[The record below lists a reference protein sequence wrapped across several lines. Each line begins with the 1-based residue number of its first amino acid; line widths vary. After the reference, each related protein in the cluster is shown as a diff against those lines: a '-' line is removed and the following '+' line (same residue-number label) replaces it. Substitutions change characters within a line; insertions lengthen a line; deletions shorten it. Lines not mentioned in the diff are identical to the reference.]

1 MSEVLSEV
9 LGEVLANYQALMQHE
24 ATPLL
29 LGLVFAFAFQLVV
42 FRWAER
48 SNLVTATYFVTTVAF
63 VGGPFA
69 RAVVEM
75 PGRVFNISD
84 REVVWTLLS
93 FSMTIVGIA
102 CSSSPRQRSS
112 AMTTIARPSGSAPSS
127 SAHALPT

>member
-1 MSEVLSEV
+1 MR
-9 LGEVLANYQALMQHE
+9 EVLAYYQTLMHPE
-24 ATPLL
+24 GTLL
-29 LGLVFAFAFQLVV
+29 WSGLVFVFAFQLLV

-48 SNLVTATYFVTTVAF
+48 SNLVRATYFVTTTAF

-69 RAVVEM
+69 AAVAET
-75 PGRVFNISD
+75 PDRVFNISD

>member
-1 MSEVLSEV
+1 MREI
-9 LGEVLANYQALMQHE
+9 LAYYQTLMHPE
-24 ATPLL
+24 GTLL
-29 LGLVFAFAFQLVV
+29 LSGLVFVFAFQFLV

-48 SNLVTATYFVTTVAF
+48 SNLVRATYFVTTTAL

-69 RAVVEM
+69 AAVAET
-75 PGRVFNISD
+75 PDRVFNISD